1 MAEAIIISGF
11 TILFTNLV
19 TFHLTRFK
27 DKKRENNIVD
37 VNIKSIISHQNI
49 IIRALANSNGFGAAF
64 DKAYKEE
71 LQRNDTELKLVKDIK
86 PE

>member
-11 TILFTNLV
+11 TIIFTNLI
-19 TFHLTRFK
+19 TFHVTRFK
-27 DKKRENNIVD
+27 DKRREKNIVD
-37 VNIKSIISHQNI
+37 VNIKSIITHQNV

-71 LQRNDTELKLVKDIK
+71 LERSESELKLIKDIK
-86 PE
+86 EN